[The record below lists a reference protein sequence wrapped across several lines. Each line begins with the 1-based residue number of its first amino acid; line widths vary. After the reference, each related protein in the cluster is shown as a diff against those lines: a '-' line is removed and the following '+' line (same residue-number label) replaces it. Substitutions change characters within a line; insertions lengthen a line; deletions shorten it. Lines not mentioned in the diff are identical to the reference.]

1 MRQTPPKKAD
11 KSQRVLPYLS
21 LPSVCPP
28 AGILEDW
35 QQRLVRLEHG
45 VQTDEEEEDEEERGE
60 EVGEG
65 ETGQGGWVRNHWDAL
80 ARVGHFLVVKI

>member
-11 KSQRVLPYLS
+11 KSQRVLTYLS
-21 LPSVCPP
+21 LPAVGPP

-45 VQTDEEEEDEEERGE
+45 VQTDEEDKIWNWKIHKYGL
-60 EVGEG
+60 VKKYSSLN
-65 ETGQGGWVRNHWDAL
+65 VRTTKDPK
-80 ARVGHFLVVKI
+80 V